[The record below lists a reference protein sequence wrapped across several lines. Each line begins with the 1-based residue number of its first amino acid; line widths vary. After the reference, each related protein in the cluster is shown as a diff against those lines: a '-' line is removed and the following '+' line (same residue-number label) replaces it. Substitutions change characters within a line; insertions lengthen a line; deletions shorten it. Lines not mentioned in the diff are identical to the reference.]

1 MFQVVRKLVYN
12 RVFAVA
18 LAVFRISHGNVAR
31 RPAFVLVFLP
41 KELQRHA
48 RTFQFLM
55 DILVIR
61 LVIQAVQGLSLI
73 HIYNVLAQL
82 QTGNYAKIFILYY
95 GGDIKEIEEKL
106 EQFNQQE
113 IVLVTDNTL
122 KKNEIKIILEK

>member
-31 RPAFVLVFLP
+31 CPAFVLVFLP

-61 LVIQAVQGLSLI
+61 LVIQVFQGKLVRIKLAVNRILI
-73 HIYNVLAQL
+73 HLGDVLIGYPHPVSDVEHI
-82 QTGNYAKIFILYY
+82 T
-95 GGDIKEIEEKL
+95 DR
-106 EQFNQQE
+106 
-113 IVLVTDNTL
+113 VL
-122 KKNEIKIILEK
+122 